1 MSVDIEVDGEALTI
15 DRAVATSELVD
26 LELDGVRHRI
36 AVAIRGTTVD
46 VDSSLGSTS
55 FEAVP
60 RFVEPGSQL
69 AAGSLVAPMPG
80 AVVRIEVA
88 EGDPVAAGQ
97 LLVVLEAM
105 KMEHPITAPAAGVV
119 AVAAVAVGDQVDG
132 GQLLVVGQGG
142 RRRQG
147 AHPSR
152 PVRIANCS
160 GFYGDRLSAA
170 WKMAERADP
179 STSSPATTSPS

>member
-1 MSVDIEVDGEALTI
+1 MPSQPQRCHLVTDDRAVAVAYAFGDGVSVDIEVDGEALTI
-15 DRAVATSELVD
+15 DRVVATSELVD
-26 LELDGVRHRI
+26 LELDGVLHRI
-36 AVAIRGTTVD
+36 AVAIEGTTVG

-97 LLVVLEAM
+97 LLVVLEM

-119 AVAAVAVGDQVDG
+119 AAVAVAVGDQVDG
-132 GQLLVVGQGG
+132 GQLLVVVE
-142 RRRQG
+142 
-147 AHPSR
+147 A
-152 PVRIANCS
+152 AAA
-160 GFYGDRLSAA
+160 GDG
-170 WKMAERADP
+170 
-179 STSSPATTSPS
+179 